1 MAYTAV
7 TCPQCG
13 AAITS
18 VPDRG
23 SFFCQYCG
31 ARIEKEQLNI
41 NISGNVT
48 VAGMASVES
57 LLERGYIFLEDED
70 YAQADRYFERVL
82 DADPKCA
89 KAYIG
94 KLLVQNKK
102 PDIKEFLRTYN
113 YQVERHELYKKALH
127 YAKSDEYD
135 EIVAIK
141 SENVRIHEQYMQN
154 IQININQATKQLN
167 DFNQYFAANHFS
179 NSKYWSVMAIAIILL
194 VVAIFGF
201 LFGVIGL
208 FAAGPVGLI
217 CVIPFGG
224 ALAGLSIWCRKI
236 RKQRAEGE
244 KLEQEQQRLQ
254 AILDSSYRAQR
265 LSEEYWNG
273 YDR

>member
-1 MAYTAV
+1 MAYKAIN
-7 TCPQCG
+7 CPNCG

-18 VPDRG
+18 LPERG

-31 ARIEKEQLNI
+31 TKIEKEQLNI

-57 LLERGYIFLEDED
+57 LLERAFMFLEDED
-70 YAQADRYFERVL
+70 YTQADKYLERVL

-94 KLLVQNKK
+94 KLLVQKRK
-102 PDIKEFLRTYN
+102 PNIKEFLRTYN
-113 YQVERHELYKKALH
+113 YQVERHELYKKALQ

-141 SENVRIHEQYMQN
+141 SENIRIHEQYMRN

-167 DFNQYFAANHFS
+167 DFNQYFTVNHFS
-179 NSKYWSVMAIAIILL
+179 INKYRSIMAGATVLFVIAVL
-194 VVAIFGF
+194 GF
-201 LFGVIGL
+201 LFGVLGL

-217 CVIPFGG
+217 FVVPFG
-224 ALAGLSIWCRKI
+224 AAIFGLSVWSRNLK
-236 RKQRAEGE
+236 KKRAEGE
-244 KLEQEQQRLQ
+244 KLEQEQRRLQ
-254 AILDSSYRAQR
+254 TLVEQSYKAQR
-265 LSEEYWNG
+265 LSEEWWNG